1 MKRSKTDQ
9 LGIGQL
15 ILLQSRS
22 DKIICPVRSLQC
34 WLSDLVR
41 RSRPLF
47 QHESGL
53 LWIQYQFGA
62 VIWKL
67 LVVVGFSSHKY
78 SMHSLR
84 IGAVSNAAVLG
95 FSPWSCKG
103 WVTGDPRLTSL
114 MFVQFMV
121 LMFNLFQIAVPDLL
135 CHRW

>member
-15 ILLQSRS
+15 ILLQSHS

-95 FSPWSCKG
+95 FSPLELQ
-103 WVTGDPRLTSL
+103 RLGHWRPTVYKSY
-114 MFVQFMV
+114 VRTIYGSDV
-121 LMFNLFQIAVPDLL
+121 
-135 CHRW
+135 